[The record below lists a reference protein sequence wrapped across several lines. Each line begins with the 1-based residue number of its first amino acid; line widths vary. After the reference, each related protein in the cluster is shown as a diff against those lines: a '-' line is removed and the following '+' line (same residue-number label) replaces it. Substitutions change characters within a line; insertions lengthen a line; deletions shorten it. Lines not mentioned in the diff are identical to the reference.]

1 MDTENT
7 GTTEVTEV
15 TEPIESIDIRPSVS
29 SEYWRYEYTLTKADK
44 QPISEEDIDR
54 LDKLFIA
61 VFERMGLQVSGI
73 TYPINEDGTSL

>member
-7 GTTEVTEV
+7 GTTEV
-15 TEPIESIDIRPSVS
+15 TEPIESIDIRPPVS
-29 SEYWRYEYTLTKADK
+29 SEHWRYEYTLTKADK

-61 VFERMGLQVSGI
+61 VFERMGLQVSGV
-73 TYPINEDGTSL
+73 TYPINKDGTSL